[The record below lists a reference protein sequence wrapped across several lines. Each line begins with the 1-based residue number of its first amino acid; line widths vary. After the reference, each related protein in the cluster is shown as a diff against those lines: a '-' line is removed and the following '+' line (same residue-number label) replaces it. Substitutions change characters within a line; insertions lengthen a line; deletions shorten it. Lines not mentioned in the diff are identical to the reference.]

1 MSSLK
6 LFQEKGIRSYW
17 DEQEEQWY
25 FSVIDVVSALTDSAN
40 PRDYWFKIKKREKI
54 AGIELS
60 TICRQLKQYFF

>member
-17 DEQEEQWY
+17 DDQEEQWY

-40 PRDYWFKIKKREKI
+40 PRDYW
-54 AGIELS
+54 L
-60 TICRQLKQYFF
+60 